1 MPTVRVASQPNR
13 PHISSDIYQCQRAGK
28 QNQPVAPNLVAP
40 LANLISVFSFAFSR
54 LRFRP
59 LHRRAV
65 FRFGEALFT
74 DHTQNPQGPFLKKI
88 DRSSTFFVRPLVSW
102 ALRRAAS
109 GRFLRRARGR
119 KRRRNNISQIRG
131 MFGRFL
137 ASFRWVSARRGG
149 IAPCPA
155 RNHRPESPP

>member
-40 LANLISVFSFAFSR
+40 LANLISIFSFAFSR

-74 DHTQNPQGPFLKKI
+74 DHTQNPQGPFSKKL
-88 DRSSTFFVRPLVSW
+88 RFF
-102 ALRRAAS
+102 ARAA
-109 GRFLRRARGR
+109 REALFYRA
-119 KRRRNNISQIRG
+119 
-131 MFGRFL
+131 F
-137 ASFRWVSARRGG
+137 
-149 IAPCPA
+149 APNFFAPA
-155 RNHRPESPP
+155 A